1 MGVRKEKEKEN
12 ARERKINSEQ
22 KITTWRKGNRMRM
35 RRREKI
41 LEEKDTRRRKIIGG
55 RETDTEKEGKRDR
68 ERGRWR
74 KRKERGE

>member
-68 ERGRWR
+68 ERWR